1 MERRGLDCASLTLL
15 ASLQQTGCGRFFP
28 QGRRGAEVGLFTT
41 TGATGAKVG
50 GAFEVAGV
58 VVSVVV
64 RIWCGWRFPAGG
76 GGGWESGLGCVQD
89 GA

>member
-1 MERRGLDCASLTLL
+1 MYMLWV
-15 ASLQQTGCGRFFP
+15 LQKGWLRNYYREAAGRFS
-28 QGRRGAEVGLFTT
+28 RRGAGTQRGETFTP
-41 TGATGAKVG
+41 TGATEAKAS

-64 RIWCGWRFPAGG
+64 RIWCGWRFRAGG